1 MGRTETEYW
10 TFDSF
15 ELQITILL
23 TELEN
28 LVNAEINESFIYIL
42 FKFYLQVESRCI
54 IQQCGPASFCW
65 FVIWNDHVSWFALGK
80 LIN

>member
-10 TFDSF
+10 TFNSF

-42 FKFYLQVESRCI
+42 F
-54 IQQCGPASFCW
+54 
-65 FVIWNDHVSWFALGK
+65 
-80 LIN
+80 